1 MHFFYSY
8 GISQLM
14 QDYNGMVFIT
24 HGTMPHPLEHYPG
37 VLSQRDYYLT
47 HWLHQAKT
55 ALKSE

>member
-37 VLSQRDYYLT
+37 VLSQRAYYLT
-47 HWLHQAKT
+47 H
-55 ALKSE
+55 